1 MIEDIK
7 AKIND
12 TITTN
17 FLDVI
22 DESPNH
28 SNYSGQISHVKIIIA
43 SDDFVDKKLLQRHQ
57 LVYQAMGKYVEQ
69 IHAISIVAKT
79 VEEWESPMIF
89 NPHHHAPKGDSELF
103 LPD

>member
-7 AKIND
+7 TKIND
-12 TITTN
+12 TITTS

-43 SDDFVDKKLLQRHQ
+43 SDDFVEKKLLQRHQ
-57 LVYQAMGKYVEQ
+57 LVYQAM
-69 IHAISIVAKT
+69 
-79 VEEWESPMIF
+79 IF
-89 NPHHHAPKGDSELF
+89 NLRHHAPKGDSELF

>member
-7 AKIND
+7 TKIND

-43 SDDFVDKKLLQRHQ
+43 SNDFVEKNYCSD
-57 LVYQAMGKYVEQ
+57 
-69 IHAISIVAKT
+69 ISLSIRQWAN
-79 VEEWESPMIF
+79 M
-89 NPHHHAPKGDSELF
+89 
-103 LPD
+103 

>member
-12 TITTN
+12 SIITN

-28 SNYSGQISHVKIIIA
+28 SNYSGQLSHVKIIIA
-43 SDDFVDKKLLQRHQ
+43 SNDFKEKNCCSDISSSIRQW
-57 LVYQAMGKYVEQ
+57 VYMLNKFMPYQ
-69 IHAISIVAKT
+69 
-79 VEEWESPMIF
+79 
-89 NPHHHAPKGDSELF
+89 
-103 LPD
+103 